1 MPSTP
6 YDTIKM
12 TRCPPPW
19 GVLKGAWELPA
30 VEAVFYTMED
40 GTEPAWEFLRSL
52 NKDMRAKIYR
62 LIDMLEELGPSLRR
76 PYSAPLGDGIFE
88 LRAQFGSD
96 ISRVL
101 YFFIVN
107 GRAVL
112 THGFIKKTEKT
123 PPAEI
128 ERAKRYR
135 SDYLKRSG
143 SDGDV

>member
-1 MPSTP
+1 MLGVKVIF
-6 YDTIKM
+6 YDK
-12 TRCPPPW
+12 
-19 GVLKGAWELPA
+19 A
-30 VEAVFYTMED
+30 D
-40 GTEPAWEFLRSL
+40 GTKPAEEFIAGLD
-52 NKDMRAKIYR
+52 KGMRAKLARAVIR
-62 LIDMLEELGPSLRR
+62 LQDFGPLLRR

-123 PPAEI
+123 PPEEI

-135 SDYLKRSG
+135 AEYLKRR
-143 SDGDV
+143 DTK

>member
-1 MPSTP
+1 MA
-6 YDTIKM
+6 KF
-12 TRCPPPW
+12 
-19 GVLKGAWELPA
+19 
-30 VEAVFYTMED
+30 EAIFYVKED
-40 GTEPAWEFLRSL
+40 GTEPAWDFIQSL
-52 NKDMRAKIYR
+52 NKGMRAKIYR
-62 LIDMLEELGPSLRR
+62 LIEMLEELGPALRR

-112 THGFIKKTEKT
+112 THGFIKKTQKT
-123 PPAEI
+123 PPDEI

-135 SDYLKRSG
+135 SEHLKRSG
-143 SDGDV
+143 DNGNV